1 VEGAYRAISE
11 IACTERVHLL
21 PLTQWVKEFK
31 IAVGHYPPRVI
42 LEKAMEEAYDFGR
55 IEDKWRRRWEESGVY
70 ASRELEGETKRYI
83 LVMFPYPSG
92 PAHIGHIANYNLGDV
107 LARYLR
113 RRGVNVLHP
122 MGWDGF
128 GLPAENAAIRSGIH
142 PAQYT
147 RDNIAL
153 LKEGLQR
160 MGYSYDWERELAT
173 CSPDYYRWTQW
184 FFLRFFEKGLAYK
197 ATAWSNW
204 CPSCRTVLANEQV
217 IQGRCERCDS
227 LVEQKALEQWFF
239 GITAY
244 AERLLEDMEQLA
256 GWPENVLAM
265 QRNWVGRSEG
275 CEVTFRIKETGQ
287 DIHIFTTRPDTL
299 WGVTF
304 FLLAPEHPLVD
315 ELTAGTPH
323 EAEVKSF
330 RERLQGVSTIER
342 TAMETEK
349 DGVFLGAHAVNP
361 VNGEEVP
368 IWTANFVLMEYGTG
382 AVMAVPA
389 HDQRDFEFAR
399 KYELPI
405 RVVIRPPESGL
416 QPETMSEAYVDIGT
430 MVASGPFEGLNSE
443 EGKTVAVPRY
453 LEEKGWG
460 ERTVNYRLRDWLIS
474 RQRYWGVPIPII
486 YCPKCGMVPV
496 PEEDLPVLLPEDVS
510 FEFEGP
516 SPLERSREFRETTC
530 PHCGE
535 LAERETD
542 TMDTFVDSSWYYI
555 RYASPDA
562 EEAAFDKGKVAY
574 WLPVDQYIGGVEHAI
589 MHLLYSRFF
598 TKVLKDLDLV
608 DFDEPFVN
616 LLCQG
621 MVVMGGAKMSKSKG
635 NVITPDQ
642 FIERY
647 GADTL
652 RLFILFLGP
661 PEADKE
667 WSESGIDGSH
677 RFLHRVWRLVHR
689 YLDILTFKTQPVPE
703 DSEVL
708 KRLSYLSHRT
718 IKKVTEDIERFSFN
732 TAIAAI
738 MEFNNG
744 LYKEIEEYPDAFNS
758 YAGHEAIRSLV
769 MLLAPF
775 APFISEELWYELGGE
790 FSVHQRP
797 WPEYDPQL
805 ARAECITLVAQV
817 NGKVRDRIEV
827 DADISS
833 QEMERVALLSP
844 RVQANLE
851 GKSVSKVIV
860 VPGKLVN
867 IVAR

>member
-1 VEGAYRAISE
+1 
-11 IACTERVHLL
+11 
-21 PLTQWVKEFK
+21 
-31 IAVGHYPPRVI
+31 
-42 LEKAMEEAYDFGR
+42 MEEKYNFGR
-55 IEDKWRRRWEESGVY
+55 LEDKWRRRWEEAGIY
-70 ASRELEGETKRYI
+70 ATRELEGAQKKYV

-142 PAQYT
+142 PAVYT
-147 RDNIAL
+147 RENIAL
-153 LKEGLQR
+153 LKESLQR
-160 MGYSYDWERELAT
+160 MGYSYDWDRELAT
-173 CSPDYYRWTQW
+173 CSPEYYRWTQW
-184 FFLRFFEKGLAYK
+184 FFLKFYEKGLAYK
-197 ATAWSNW
+197 DLAWANW

-217 IQGRCERCDS
+217 VGGRCERCDTP
-227 LVEQKALEQWFF
+227 VEQKALEQWFF
-239 GITAY
+239 RITSY
-244 AERLLEDMEQLA
+244 AERLLADMEKLG
-256 GWPENVLAM
+256 GWPENVLTM
-265 QRNWVGRSEG
+265 QRNWIGRSEG
-275 CEVTFRIKETGQ
+275 CEVTFRILETGQ
-287 DIHIFTTRPDTL
+287 EIPIFTTRPDTL

-315 ELTAGTPH
+315 ELTVGTPYH
-323 EAEVKSF
+323 EEVERF
-330 RERLQGVSTIER
+330 RERLRGVSAIER

-349 DGVFLGAHAVNP
+349 DGAFLGVHAVNP

-368 IWTANFVLMEYGTG
+368 VWTANFVLMEYGTG

-399 KYELPI
+399 KYGLPI
-405 RVVIRPPESGL
+405 RVVIQPPQGSLEPQS
-416 QPETMSEAYVDIGT
+416 MSEAYEAPGT
-430 MVASGPFEGLNSE
+430 MVSSGPFEGLDSE
-443 EGKTVAVPRY
+443 VGKTEAVPRY

-460 ERTVNYRLRDWLIS
+460 KRTVNYRLRDWLIS

-486 YCPKCGMVPV
+486 YCRKCGTVPV
-496 PEEDLPVLLPEDVS
+496 PEEDLPVLLPEDVR

-516 SPLERSREFRETTC
+516 SPLERSREFRETAC
-530 PHCGE
+530 PRCGGV
-535 LAERETD
+535 AERETD
-542 TMDTFVDSSWYYI
+542 TMDTFVDSSWYYL
-555 RYASPDA
+555 RYVSPEL
-562 EEAAFDKGKVAY
+562 EEAPFDREKVRY

-598 TKVLKDLDLV
+598 TKVLKDLGLV
-608 DFDEPFVN
+608 DFDEPFTN

-642 FIERY
+642 FIDRY

-703 DSEVL
+703 DAQVL
-708 KRLSYLSHRT
+708 KRLSHLTHRT
-718 IKKVTEDIERFSFN
+718 IKKVTEDIERFAFN

-738 MEFNNG
+738 MEFTNG
-744 LYKEIEEYPDAFNS
+744 LYREIEEFPDAFNT
-758 YAGHEAIRSLV
+758 YEGHEAIRSLV
-769 MLLAPF
+769 LLLAPF
-775 APFISEELWYELGGE
+775 APFICEELWEELGGE
-790 FSVHQRP
+790 FSVHQQA
-797 WPEYDPQL
+797 WPEYDPRL
-805 ARAECITLVAQV
+805 ARAERITLVAQV

-827 DADISS
+827 DADISRE
-833 QEMERVALLSP
+833 EMERVALQSE
-844 RVQANLE
+844 RVKANLE
-851 GKSVSKVIV
+851 GKTVSKVIV